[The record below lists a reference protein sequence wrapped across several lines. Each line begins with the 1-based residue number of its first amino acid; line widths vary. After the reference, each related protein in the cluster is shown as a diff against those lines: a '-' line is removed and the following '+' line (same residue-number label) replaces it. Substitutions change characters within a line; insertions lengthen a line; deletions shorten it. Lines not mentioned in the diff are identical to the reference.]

1 MSGENESL
9 NPNSKGKG
17 RGGAREGA
25 GRPKGKMEPQTI
37 AKMAAKKAFEE
48 RVAKNAEMLFNAQ
61 ISLAIGT
68 QMLIKKVKHANGSWS
83 KFAVVDDPEEI
94 INYLNGAYKGSADVY
109 HQITIDKPD
118 SRAIDSLL
126 DRSFGKAAQ
135 SLTVKDDRPDPI
147 ALILKGF
154 GLLPD
159 DDEDGDDDAGETPP
173 TES

>member
-1 MSGENESL
+1 MSESL

-17 RGGAREGA
+17 RGGARAGA

-159 DDEDGDDDAGETPP
+159 DDEDGDDDAGEAET
-173 TES
+173 TTS